1 MSRPDFDER
10 LALSIAFLFRL
21 RYAPVEHRRG
31 VAQPV
36 RALSSGGRGA
46 KILVPTKRIYN
57 RVLEKFIKLEKSRL
71 DQSWTS
77 EDELWRVLP
86 RETVIGG

>member
-10 LALSIAFLFRL
+10 LDLSITFLFRL
-21 RYAPVEHRRG
+21 RYKPVQHRRG
-31 VAQPV
+31 VALPG

-46 KILVPTKRIYN
+46 QILKPTKRIYN
-57 RVLEKFIKLEKSRL
+57 IVLEKFIKLEKSRL